1 MTVTFFISFIPYESI
16 NSNEYNMFSMTVIYD
31 DNESETEEDE
41 ELYCE
46 DLPQPHCLSGVQTEK
61 IENDTV
67 KNDLQETLQV
77 ESDVYEEYDFMPEK
91 QQAHEAYHYN
101 RKSETAYDIPPAPS
115 SFDAVNNSN
124 QSKLEYDLHE
134 INAPPVPPRKWQLA
148 STQLGDKTLPAS
160 CRGIFKRLSSIL
172 DDRESINQSETMDE
186 FDDDMCKF
194 VNPSDNVTLM
204 GETEKLKKV
213 HHVLT
218 VQNSLLKQKCS
229 MFTDIN
235 KDMKDRREILEK
247 IALKE
252 KENHALL
259 AGPVAS
265 DNLESNE
272 EANEFYPTSRT
283 NWGAEDTHT
292 DTFVPIKQTFDYRDP
307 ILTEEIYFPGL
318 ESHFSL
324 DPSSFVT
331 IYDVNFDNR
340 NKIVAMFD
348 KDSGIGMN

>member
-1 MTVTFFISFIPYESI
+1 MSFL
-16 NSNEYNMFSMTVIYD
+16 T
-31 DNESETEEDE
+31 
-41 ELYCE
+41 
-46 DLPQPHCLSGVQTEK
+46 
-61 IENDTV
+61 
-67 KNDLQETLQV
+67 
-77 ESDVYEEYDFMPEK
+77 
-91 QQAHEAYHYN
+91 EAYRYN

-148 STQLGDKTLPAS
+148 STQLGDETLPAS

-172 DDRESINQSETMDE
+172 DDRESINQSETVDE

-229 MFTDIN
+229 VFTDIN

-259 AGPVAS
+259 AGNVV
-265 DNLESNE
+265 
-272 EANEFYPTSRT
+272 
-283 NWGAEDTHT
+283 DTC
-292 DTFVPIKQTFDYRDP
+292 FI
-307 ILTEEIYFPGL
+307 
-318 ESHFSL
+318 
-324 DPSSFVT
+324 
-331 IYDVNFDNR
+331 
-340 NKIVAMFD
+340 
-348 KDSGIGMN
+348 